1 MKVTYKIR
9 KMSGNKESITID
21 PCTLEQL
28 TALFENELIGEV
40 LVTREVEELTPIEWL
55 TENMP
60 QISQYIPL
68 AISLELHS
76 KVQIAKQMERDI
88 IKANTI
94 HQDSSTEP
102 LINKVKAFNQEI
114 DRISFKRISENIGYI
129 LDNKN
134 KTPKDYET
142 FFFSVNAILNFA
154 KEAQQPIPSQEEDP
168 NETKDN
174 SNKGMFFV
182 CTDIN
187 YLSEIKVISVG
198 FHQFESADNFR
209 RTAKEEQPYKN
220 KNLLIIQAYGEQLN

>member
-76 KVQIAKQMERDI
+76 KVQIARQMERDI
-88 IKANTI
+88 IKANTL

-102 LINKVKAFNQEI
+102 LITKVKAFNHEI
-114 DRISFKRISENIGYI
+114 DSKAMKEIYEIVKKT
-129 LDNKN
+129 KN
-134 KTPKDYET
+134 KPDFRLRSYIDIGNIVSAAMYSHQSINTP
-142 FFFSVNAILNFA
+142 L
-154 KEAQQPIPSQEEDP
+154 P
-168 NETKDN
+168 N
-174 SNKGMFFV
+174 NKHGN
-182 CTDIN
+182 TRQN
-187 YLSEIKVISVG
+187 
-198 FHQFESADNFR
+198 
-209 RTAKEEQPYKN
+209 
-220 KNLLIIQAYGEQLN
+220 